1 MRAKIKVERIKNTD
15 VGKKQKGWTAVT
27 QRTGNLTE

>member
-1 MRAKIKVERIKNTD
+1 MRAKVKVERIKNTE

-27 QRTGNLTE
+27 QCTGNLTD